1 MIPASPLQH
10 SFDRRALRDALGRFS
25 TGVAVITTCSESG
38 KLEGLT
44 ANSFSAL
51 SMDPPLILW
60 SLMNTARSIPSFRET
75 GHFAVNVLAA
85 DHVDL
90 SRHFAR
96 GQENKF
102 EGVDY
107 ETGIAG
113 CPILTDALATFECRA
128 QDKLAIGDHVVF
140 VGAVERLDYRDGD
153 PLIFSAG
160 EYCTRQKLRLA

>member
-1 MIPASPLQH
+1 MIHDGLQH
-10 SFDRRALRDALGRFS
+10 STDRRRLRDALGRFP
-25 TGVAVITTCSESG
+25 TGVAIITTCNAAG
-38 KLEGLT
+38 KCEGLT

-51 SMDPPLILW
+51 SIDPPLILW
-60 SLMNTARSIPSFRET
+60 SLMSTARSMPSFWEA

-85 DHVDL
+85 DHLEL

-96 GQENKF
+96 GRENKF
-102 EGVDY
+102 EGVGY
-107 ETGIAG
+107 EVGIAG

-128 QDKLAIGDHVVF
+128 QDKLNIGDHVLF

-160 EYCTRQKLRLA
+160 EYCTRRRLDAA